1 MLHVHI
7 IPTAAR
13 LPYFRPL
20 APAYMSMHLS
30 FLKKNL
36 HGHDVRTQ
44 EGVMALG
51 RLSQK
56 GR

>member
-1 MLHVHI
+1 
-7 IPTAAR
+7 
-13 LPYFRPL
+13 
-20 APAYMSMHLS
+20 MSMHLS